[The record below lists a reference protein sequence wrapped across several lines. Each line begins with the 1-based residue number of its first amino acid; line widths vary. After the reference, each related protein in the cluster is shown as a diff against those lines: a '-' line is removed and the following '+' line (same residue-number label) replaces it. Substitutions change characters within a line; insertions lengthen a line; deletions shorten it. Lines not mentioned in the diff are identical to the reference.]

1 LIVFQIKKQLQKEW
15 QIVFIVAAC
24 VYLVGTLVFA
34 VFGNSTLQAWAV
46 HQQKQVQGQS
56 DAEKKSTGF

>member
-1 LIVFQIKKQLQKEW
+1 M
-15 QIVFIVAAC
+15 FIVAAC

-34 VFGNSTLQAWAV
+34 VFGNSTLQPWAV